1 VSPDQ
6 TGNDGRTSY
15 HCALAWLPPG
25 RVAAD
30 VVVVVEAGRV
40 VLVTERSAAPSGAEL
55 LGGLVLPGFA
65 NTHSHA
71 FHRALRGRTQAPT
84 DGRGSFWTWREQMY
98 AVAGRLD
105 PDSYRVLARA
115 TYVEMAL
122 AGVTAV
128 GEFHYLHHGPG
139 GVAYD
144 DPNVMGH
151 AVLEAARDAGIRI
164 ALLDTCYLS
173 GGIGQPLE
181 GVQRRFSDGDADA
194 WARRVDLARRAVA
207 GRPDAVVG
215 AAVHSVRGVPP
226 DQVSA
231 VVAWAD
237 EHERPL
243 HVHLSEQRAEN
254 EACLAAYGV
263 TPTRLL
269 HEHGALGART
279 TVVHATHLADDDV
292 DLLGRSGTG
301 ACFCPTTE
309 RDLADGIGPARRLV
323 SAGSPLSLGSDSHA
337 VIDLLEEARAVE
349 LDERLASG
357 ARGHF
362 AVGELLDAA
371 TVAGQRALGFDA
383 AGRIEAGATAD
394 LVAVRLDSVRTAG
407 ATAATAVESVVF
419 AGTASDVTDV
429 VASGR
434 RLVRDGRH
442 VLVEDP
448 ARDLATAIAAV
459 LD

>member
-1 VSPDQ
+1 
-6 TGNDGRTSY
+6 
-15 HCALAWLPPG
+15 
-25 RVAAD
+25 
-30 VVVVVEAGRV
+30 
-40 VLVTERSAAPSGAEL
+40 
-55 LGGLVLPGFA
+55 
-65 NTHSHA
+65 
-71 FHRALRGRTQAPT
+71 
-84 DGRGSFWTWREQMY
+84 
-98 AVAGRLD
+98 
-105 PDSYRVLARA
+105 
-115 TYVEMAL
+115 
-122 AGVTAV
+122 
-128 GEFHYLHHGPG
+128 
-139 GVAYD
+139 
-144 DPNVMGH
+144 
-151 AVLEAARDAGIRI
+151 
-164 ALLDTCYLS
+164 
-173 GGIGQPLE
+173 
-181 GVQRRFSDGDADA
+181 VQRRFGDRDADA
-194 WARRVDLARRAVA
+194 WARRVDLARTAVA
-207 GRPDAVVG
+207 GRRDAVVG

-226 DQVSA
+226 DQVPA
-231 VVAWAD
+231 VVAWAA
-237 EHERPL
+237 ENERPL
-243 HVHLSEQRAEN
+243 HVHVSEQRAEN

-279 TVVHATHLADDDV
+279 TAVHATHLTDDDIE
-292 DLLGRSGTG
+292 LLTRSGTG

-349 LDERLASG
+349 LDERLATG

-383 AGRIEAGATAD
+383 AGRIEPGATAD

-407 ATAATAVESVVF
+407 ATAATAAESVVYAAT
-419 AGTASDVTDV
+419 AGDVTDV

-448 ARDLATAIAAV
+448 ARDLAAAIAAV